1 MIMMDTDFLEDDGT
15 VVFVYNADT
24 GWRQAFWD
32 TLHKYMRPDTYG
44 CNLCRLTHGP
54 IGPRESWRAFLQEV
68 DRPVRFLHRDEYRQ
82 LQAEK
87 DLEAVALPAV
97 LLVGAGHLHTLLPAQ
112 ELNTV
117 SRLEDLV
124 AVLCERLS

>member
-1 MIMMDTDFLEDDGT
+1 MNTEFLEEDGT
-15 VVFVYNADT
+15 LVFVYNADT

-44 CNLCRLTHGP
+44 CNLCKLTHGP
-54 IGPRESWRAFLQEV
+54 IGPRESWRAFLQAV
-68 DRPVRFLHRDEYRQ
+68 DRPVHFLHRDEYRE

-97 LLVGAGHLHTLLPAQ
+97 LEVRSGHLRILLSAR
-112 ELNTV
+112 ELNAV
-117 SRLEDLV
+117 KRLEDLV
-124 AVLCERLS
+124 DVLRERLA